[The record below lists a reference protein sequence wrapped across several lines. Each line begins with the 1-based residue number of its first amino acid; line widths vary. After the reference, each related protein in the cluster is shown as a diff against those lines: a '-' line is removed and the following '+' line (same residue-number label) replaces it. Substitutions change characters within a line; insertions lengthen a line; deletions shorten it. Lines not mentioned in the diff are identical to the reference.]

1 MKQDEHLPRFQSGH
15 DVVRYF
21 YGAIRLIPKHLL
33 DTIFERGI
41 SVTMVKGLDLLVYQ
55 VRAPARIRPRRSRL
69 HVSENRFSWMPA
81 GQRER
86 IVHASLVVWK

>member
-1 MKQDEHLPRFQSGH
+1 MAAGPP
-15 DVVRYF
+15 
-21 YGAIRLIPKHLL
+21 AIL
-33 DTIFERGI
+33 DAFFERGI

-69 HVSENRFSWMPA
+69 RVSERKFSWMPA

-86 IVHASLVVWK
+86 IAHASLVFW